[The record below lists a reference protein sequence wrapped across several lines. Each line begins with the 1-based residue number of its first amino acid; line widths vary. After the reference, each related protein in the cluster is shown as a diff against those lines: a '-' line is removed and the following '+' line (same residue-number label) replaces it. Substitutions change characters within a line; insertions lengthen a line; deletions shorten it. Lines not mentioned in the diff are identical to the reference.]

1 MAKHRFFIRSQLVTG
16 EVLTLEKQVSQHIN
30 SVLRLGQNQHITLFN
45 GQGGEYEA
53 EITAVERKQV
63 IVRIGG
69 VTPVDR
75 ESPLSVRVAIAL
87 AKGDR
92 MDYAIQ
98 KVTELGATR
107 ISPLFTSR
115 SEVKLSKDR
124 VVKKLLHW
132 QGITI
137 SACEQSGRNL
147 LPTLDPPVGFGELIE
162 SATDGTKLILCPG
175 APLISRGARPSQVT
189 LITGPEG
196 GFTESEK
203 ELAISGGFLPTGFGP
218 RVMRAETAPLAAL
231 SILQYLWG
239 DAGEN
244 ARPDY

>member
-1 MAKHRFFIRSQLVTG
+1 MAKHRFFVRAPLVTG
-16 EVLTLEKQVSQHIN
+16 KLLTLEKQVSRHIS
-30 SVLRLGQNQHITLFN
+30 SVLRLGRNQHVTLFN
-45 GQGGEYEA
+45 GQGGEYDA
-53 EITAVERKQV
+53 EITTVERKQV
-63 IVRIGG
+63 LVRIGG
-69 VTPVDR
+69 VNPVDR

-115 SEVKLSKDR
+115 SEVKLSKER
-124 VVKKLLHW
+124 AAKKLLHW

-147 LPTLDPPVGFGELIE
+147 LPMVDSPVGFQELIE
-162 SATDGTKLILCPG
+162 SAAEETKLILCPG

-189 LITGPEG
+189 LVTGPEG
-196 GFTESEK
+196 GFTESET
-203 ELAISGGFLPTGFGP
+203 ELARSGGFLPTGFGP
-218 RVMRAETAPLAAL
+218 RVLRAETAPLAAL